1 MTKQERIAFRILAS
15 LYPDRKPSEIRKIID
30 DALAKE
36 ECPDDVELWMI
47 LAKDKV
53 EEKPEKEVVKERV
66 IEHHYHD
73 YWHGPYYYNTP
84 TVTTDSITITCNENG
99 KITASDDYVG
109 SCCITNSFEGLSTM
123 L

>member
-53 EEKPEKEVVKERV
+53 EEKPEKEVVRERV

-73 YWHGPYYYNTP
+73 YWHGPYYYT
-84 TVTTDSITITCNENG
+84 TTTLTDTDSITVQCDANG
-99 KITASDDYVG
+99 DMATIDN
-109 SCCITNSFEGLSTM
+109 CIGTM
-123 L
+123 LL